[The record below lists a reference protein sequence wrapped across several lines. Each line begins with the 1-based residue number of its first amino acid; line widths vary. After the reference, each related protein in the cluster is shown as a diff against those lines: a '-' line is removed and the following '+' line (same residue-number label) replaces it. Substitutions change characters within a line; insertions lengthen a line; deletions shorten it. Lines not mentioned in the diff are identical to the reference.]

1 MKAKYIFCGLLA
13 LTLVSSCSDN
23 MDYNETNIKDRDY
36 ITQTFEKVGGFMTD
50 IYNHLDYDFG
60 QHYGG
65 AMLASATDESVFS
78 KAGGSI
84 ETFYNGSWSP
94 TNSQGSLWSDM
105 YDGIRTCNEVLKN
118 FQELTFDAY
127 KYNADYPQQMFRY
140 QNYKWE
146 ARFCRA
152 YFYFNLVRQYGGVP
166 IIDMDMN
173 AEDVNNQPR
182 KSSDEVFEYIISE
195 CDAVKDSIVK
205 DYGSLGS
212 YTLTSPDDGRAN
224 DLTVMALKARAA
236 LYWASPLFN
245 PKGDKERYHQAAL
258 YTKALLDSCE
268 RRGMHLDKNYADLW
282 STKNYSD
289 ADKKS
294 EIIFGRRIY
303 GSAGSSGEDNTV
315 EKYNYPIGI
324 EGGSSASNCPSQN
337 LVDAYEMQKSG
348 KGISETGSGYDAANP
363 FAGRDPRLALT
374 IAKNGDTWPTASAY
388 KSVLQTYEG
397 GINGEPLV
405 GATPTGYYL
414 RKLCHGDIDLRA
426 KSKKKGDFH
435 TWVTFR
441 MGEFYL
447 NYAEAVFKYLGN
459 ATATTSDLPMSANA
473 AIDKVRERAGMPDF
487 PSNISADNFWKK
499 YTNERFVELAFEGH
513 RFWDVRR
520 WKEAPTYFKNIREA
534 KITKND
540 DGTFSYRIETVTR
553 EWDDKYYL
561 FPIPVSVMLKHQ
573 QYGKAWEQNPG
584 WK

>member
-1 MKAKYIFCGLLA
+1 MKAKYIFSGLLA
-13 LTLVSSCSDN
+13 LTLASSCSDN
-23 MDYNETNIKDRDY
+23 MDYNETNIRDRDY

-94 TNSQGSLWSDM
+94 SNAQGSMWSSM

-118 FQELTFDAY
+118 MQGLTFDDY
-127 KYNADYPQQMFRY
+127 KNNSDYPQQMFRY

-166 IIDMDMN
+166 IIDMDMS
-173 AEDVNNQPR
+173 AEEVNNQPR

-195 CDAVKDSIVK
+195 CDAIKDSIVK
-205 DYGSLGS
+205 DYSDLGS
-212 YTLTSPDDGRAN
+212 NTLGAPDDGRVN
-224 DLTVMALKARAA
+224 NLTVMALKARAA

-245 PKGDKERYHQAAL
+245 AGGDKERYHQAAL

-268 RRGMHLDKNYADLW
+268 QRGMHLDKNYADLW

-289 ADKKS
+289 EDKKS

-303 GSAGSSGEDNTV
+303 GTAGGSGEDNTL

-363 FAGRDPRLALT
+363 FDGRDPRLALT
-374 IAKNGDTWPTASAY
+374 IAKNGDKWPTASAY

-447 NYAEAVFKYLGN
+447 NYAEAVFKYLGS
-459 ATATTSDLPMSANA
+459 ATATAADLPMSANA

-487 PSNISADNFWKK
+487 PADLDAASFWKK

-520 WKEAPTYFKNIREA
+520 WKEAPQHFTNIRES

-540 DGTFSYRIETVTR
+540 DGTFTYKVETVTR
-553 EWDDKYYL
+553 QWDDKYYL

-584 WK
+584 WE

>member
-1 MKAKYIFCGLLA
+1 MKTKYFAYALLA
-13 LTLVSSCSDN
+13 VALSSCSDN

-36 ITQTFEKVGGFMTD
+36 IAQTFGKVGGFMTD

-60 QHYGG
+60 QGYGG

-78 KAGGSI
+78 RSGGSI
-84 ETFYNGSWSP
+84 ETFYNGSWSA
-94 TNSQGSLWSDM
+94 TNAQGAMWNSM
-105 YDGIRTCNEVLKN
+105 YDGIRTCNEVLKT
-118 FQELTFDAY
+118 FQGLTFDDF
-127 KYNADYPQQMFRY
+127 KHNADYPQQMFRY
-140 QNYKWE
+140 KNYKWE

-166 IIDMDMN
+166 IINMDMN
-173 AEDVNNQPR
+173 AEEVNNQPR
-182 KSSDEVFEYIISE
+182 KSSDEVFDYIISE

-205 DYGSLGS
+205 DYSDLGS
-212 YTLTSPDDGRAN
+212 NTLGAPDDGRVN
-224 DLTVMALKARAA
+224 DLTVMALRARAA

-282 STKNYSD
+282 DTKNYSD
-289 ADKKS
+289 AEKKS

-303 GSAGSSGEDNTV
+303 GTATNAGDDNTV
-315 EKYNYPIGI
+315 ERYNYPIGI

-348 KGISETGSGYDAANP
+348 KGIHETGSGYDADNP
-363 FAGRDPRLALT
+363 FAGRDPRLAMT
-374 IAKNGDTWPTASAY
+374 IAKNGDKWPAAY
-388 KSVLQTYEG
+388 KTALQTYEG
-397 GINGEPLV
+397 GINGLPLV

-426 KSKKKGDFH
+426 KSKKKGDYH

-447 NYAEAVFKYLGN
+447 NYAEAVFKYLGS

-487 PSNISADNFWKK
+487 PSNISAGDFWKK

-520 WKEAPTYFKNIREA
+520 WKEAPTYFKNIRES

-540 DGTFSYRIETVTR
+540 DDTFTYRIETVTR
-553 EWDDKYYL
+553 DWDDKYYL

-584 WK
+584 WE

>member
-1 MKAKYIFCGLLA
+1 MKAKYIFSGLLA
-13 LTLVSSCSDN
+13 LTLASSCSDN

-60 QHYGG
+60 QQYGG

-78 KAGGSI
+78 QTGGSI

-212 YTLTSPDDGRAN
+212 YTLSAPDDGRAN

-282 STKNYSD
+282 RTKNYSD

-348 KGISETGSGYDAANP
+348 KGINESGSGYDPTNP
-363 FAGRDPRLALT
+363 FAGRDPRLELT
-374 IAKNGDTWPTASAY
+374 IAKNGDKWPTASAY

-397 GINGEPLV
+397 GVNGEPLV

-447 NYAEAVFKYLGN
+447 NYAESVFKYLGS

-487 PSNISADNFWKK
+487 PSNISAGDFWKK

-540 DGTFSYRIETVTR
+540 DGTFSYRIETVIR

-584 WK
+584 WE

>member
-1 MKAKYIFCGLLA
+1 MKTKYFAYALLA
-13 LTLVSSCSDN
+13 VALSSCSDN

-36 ITQTFEKVGGFMTD
+36 IAQTFGKVGGFMTD

-60 QHYGG
+60 QGYGG

-78 KAGGSI
+78 RSGGSI
-84 ETFYNGSWSP
+84 ETFYNGSWSA
-94 TNSQGSLWSDM
+94 TNAQGAMWNSM
-105 YDGIRTCNEVLKN
+105 YDGIRTCNEVLKT
-118 FQELTFDAY
+118 FQGLTFDDF

-140 QNYKWE
+140 KNYKWE

-173 AEDVNNQPR
+173 AEEVNNQPR
-182 KSSDEVFEYIISE
+182 KSSDEVFDYIISE

-205 DYGSLGS
+205 DYSDLGS
-212 YTLTSPDDGRAN
+212 NTLGAPDDGRVN
-224 DLTVMALKARAA
+224 DLTVMALRARAA

-282 STKNYSD
+282 DTKNYSD
-289 ADKKS
+289 AEKKS

-303 GSAGSSGEDNTV
+303 GTATNAGDDNTV
-315 EKYNYPIGI
+315 ERYNYPIGI

-348 KGISETGSGYDAANP
+348 KGIHETGSGYNADNP
-363 FAGRDPRLALT
+363 FAGRDPRLAMT
-374 IAKNGDTWPTASAY
+374 IAKNGDKWPAAY
-388 KSVLQTYEG
+388 KTALQTYEG
-397 GINGEPLV
+397 GINGLPLV

-487 PSNISADNFWKK
+487 PSNISAGDFWKK

-513 RFWDVRR
+513 RFWDVHR
-520 WKEAPTYFKNIREA
+520 WKEAPTYFKNIRES

-553 EWDDKYYL
+553 EWNDKYYL

-584 WK
+584 WE

>member
-1 MKAKYIFCGLLA
+1 MKTKYFAYALLA
-13 LTLVSSCSDN
+13 VALSSCSDN

-36 ITQTFEKVGGFMTD
+36 IAQTFSKVGGFMTD

-60 QHYGG
+60 QGYGG

-78 KAGGSI
+78 RSGGSI
-84 ETFYNGSWSP
+84 ETFYNGSWSA
-94 TNSQGSLWSDM
+94 TNAQGAMWNSM
-105 YDGIRTCNEVLKN
+105 YDGIRTCNEVLKT
-118 FQELTFDAY
+118 FQGLTFDDF

-140 QNYKWE
+140 KNYKWE

-173 AEDVNNQPR
+173 AEEVNNQPR
-182 KSSDEVFEYIISE
+182 KSSDEVFDYIISE
-195 CDAVKDSIVK
+195 CDAVKDGIVK
-205 DYGSLGS
+205 DYSDLGS
-212 YTLTSPDDGRAN
+212 NTLGAPDDGRVN
-224 DLTVMALKARAA
+224 DLTVMALRARAA

-282 STKNYSD
+282 DTKNYSD
-289 ADKKS
+289 AEKKS

-303 GSAGSSGEDNTV
+303 GTATNAGDDNTV
-315 EKYNYPIGI
+315 ERYNYPIGI

-348 KGISETGSGYDAANP
+348 KGIHETGSGYDADNP
-363 FAGRDPRLALT
+363 FAGRDPRLAMT
-374 IAKNGDTWPTASAY
+374 IAKNGDKWPAAY
-388 KSVLQTYEG
+388 KTALQTYEG
-397 GINGEPLV
+397 GINGLPLV

-426 KSKKKGDFH
+426 KSKKKGDYH

-447 NYAEAVFKYLGN
+447 NYAEAVFKYLGS

-473 AIDKVRERAGMPDF
+473 AIDKVCERAGMPDF
-487 PSNISADNFWKK
+487 PSNISAGDFWKK

-520 WKEAPTYFKNIREA
+520 WKEAPTYFKNIRES

-540 DGTFSYRIETVTR
+540 DGTFTYRIETVTR
-553 EWDDKYYL
+553 DWDDKYYL

-584 WK
+584 WE

>member
-1 MKAKYIFCGLLA
+1 MKAKYIFSGLLA
-13 LTLVSSCSDN
+13 LTLVSSCSDK

-36 ITQTFEKVGGFMTD
+36 IIQTFGQVGGLMTE
-50 IYNHLDYDFG
+50 IYNHLDYDYG
-60 QHYGG
+60 RSYGG

-78 KAGGSI
+78 QTGGSI

-105 YDGIRTCNEVLKN
+105 YDGIRTCNEVLRN

-127 KYNADYPQQMFRY
+127 KYNANYPQQMFRY

-182 KSSDEVFEYIISE
+182 KNSDEVFEYIISE

-212 YTLTSPDDGRAN
+212 NTLTSPDDGRAN

-268 RRGMHLDKNYADLW
+268 HRGMHLDKNYDDLW

-303 GSAGSSGEDNTV
+303 GSAGGSGEDNTV

-348 KGISETGSGYDAANP
+348 KGINESGSGFDPTNP

-374 IAKNGDTWPTASAY
+374 IAKNGDKWPTASAY
-388 KSVLQTYEG
+388 ESVLQTYEG
-397 GINGEPLV
+397 GVNGEPLV

-447 NYAEAVFKYLGN
+447 NYAEAVFKYLGS
-459 ATATTSDLPMSANA
+459 ATATTSDLPMSANS

-487 PSNISADNFWKK
+487 PSNISAGDFWKK

-540 DGTFSYRIETVTR
+540 DGTLSYRIETVTR
-553 EWDDKYYL
+553 DWDDKYYL

-584 WK
+584 WE

>member
-1 MKAKYIFCGLLA
+1 MKTKYFAYALLA
-13 LTLVSSCSDN
+13 VALSSCSDN

-36 ITQTFEKVGGFMTD
+36 IAQTFGKVGGFMTD

-60 QHYGG
+60 QGYGG

-78 KAGGSI
+78 RSGGSI
-84 ETFYNGSWSP
+84 ETFYNGSWSA
-94 TNSQGSLWSDM
+94 TNAQGAMWNSM
-105 YDGIRTCNEVLKN
+105 YDGIRTCNEVLKT
-118 FQELTFDAY
+118 FQGLTFDDF
-127 KYNADYPQQMFRY
+127 KHNADYPQQMFRY
-140 QNYKWE
+140 KNYKWE

-173 AEDVNNQPR
+173 AEEVNNQPR
-182 KSSDEVFEYIISE
+182 KSSDEVFDYIISE

-205 DYGSLGS
+205 DYSDLGS
-212 YTLTSPDDGRAN
+212 NTLGAPDDGRVN
-224 DLTVMALKARAA
+224 DLTVMALRARAA

-282 STKNYSD
+282 DTKNYSD
-289 ADKKS
+289 AEKKS

-303 GSAGSSGEDNTV
+303 GTATNAGDDNTV
-315 EKYNYPIGI
+315 ERYNYPIGI

-348 KGISETGSGYDAANP
+348 KGIHETGSGYDADNP
-363 FAGRDPRLALT
+363 FAGRDPRLAMT
-374 IAKNGDTWPTASAY
+374 IAKNGDKWPAAY
-388 KSVLQTYEG
+388 KTALQTYEG
-397 GINGEPLV
+397 GINGLPLV

-426 KSKKKGDFH
+426 KSKKKGDYH

-447 NYAEAVFKYLGN
+447 NYAEAVFKYLGS

-487 PSNISADNFWKK
+487 PSNISAGDFWKK

-520 WKEAPTYFKNIREA
+520 WKEAPTYFKNIRES

-540 DGTFSYRIETVTR
+540 DGTFTYRIETVTR
-553 EWDDKYYL
+553 DWDDKYYL

-584 WK
+584 WE

>member
-1 MKAKYIFCGLLA
+1 MKTKYFAYALLA
-13 LTLVSSCSDN
+13 VALSSCSDN

-36 ITQTFEKVGGFMTD
+36 IAQAFGKVGGFMTD

-60 QHYGG
+60 QGYGG

-78 KAGGSI
+78 RSGGSI
-84 ETFYNGSWSP
+84 ETFYNGSWSA
-94 TNSQGSLWSDM
+94 TNAQGAMWNSM
-105 YDGIRTCNEVLKN
+105 YDGIRTCNEVLKT
-118 FQELTFDAY
+118 FQGLTFDDF
-127 KYNADYPQQMFRY
+127 KHNADYPQQMFRY
-140 QNYKWE
+140 KNYKWE

-166 IIDMDMN
+166 IINMDMN
-173 AEDVNNQPR
+173 AEEVNNQPR
-182 KSSDEVFEYIISE
+182 KSSDKVFDYIISE

-205 DYGSLGS
+205 DYSDLGS
-212 YTLTSPDDGRAN
+212 NTLGAPDDGRVN
-224 DLTVMALKARAA
+224 DLTVMALRARAA

-282 STKNYSD
+282 DTKNYSD
-289 ADKKS
+289 AEKKS

-303 GSAGSSGEDNTV
+303 GTATNAGDDNTV
-315 EKYNYPIGI
+315 ERYNYPIGI

-348 KGISETGSGYDAANP
+348 KGIHETGSGYDADNP
-363 FAGRDPRLALT
+363 FAGRDPRLAMT
-374 IAKNGDTWPTASAY
+374 IAKNGDKWPAAY
-388 KSVLQTYEG
+388 KTALQTYEG
-397 GINGEPLV
+397 GINGLPLV

-426 KSKKKGDFH
+426 KSKKKGDYH

-447 NYAEAVFKYLGN
+447 NYAEAVFKYLGS

-487 PSNISADNFWKK
+487 PSNISAGDFWKK

-520 WKEAPTYFKNIREA
+520 WKEAPTYFKNIRES

-540 DGTFSYRIETVTR
+540 DGTFTYRIETVTR
-553 EWDDKYYL
+553 DWDDKYYL

-584 WK
+584 WE

>member
-1 MKAKYIFCGLLA
+1 MKTKYFAYALLA
-13 LTLVSSCSDN
+13 VALSSCSDN

-36 ITQTFEKVGGFMTD
+36 IAQTFGKVGGFMTD

-60 QHYGG
+60 QGYGG

-78 KAGGSI
+78 RSGGSI
-84 ETFYNGSWSP
+84 ETFYNGSWSA
-94 TNSQGSLWSDM
+94 TNAQGAMWNSM
-105 YDGIRTCNEVLKN
+105 YDGIRTCNEVLKT
-118 FQELTFDAY
+118 FQGLTFDDF

-140 QNYKWE
+140 KNYKWE

-173 AEDVNNQPR
+173 AEEVNNQPR
-182 KSSDEVFEYIISE
+182 KSSDEVFDYIISE
-195 CDAVKDSIVK
+195 CDAVKDGIVK
-205 DYGSLGS
+205 DYSDLGS
-212 YTLTSPDDGRAN
+212 NTLGAPDDGRVN
-224 DLTVMALKARAA
+224 DLTVMALRARAA

-282 STKNYSD
+282 DTKNYSD
-289 ADKKS
+289 AEKKS

-303 GSAGSSGEDNTV
+303 GTATNAGDDNTV
-315 EKYNYPIGI
+315 ERYNYPIGI

-348 KGISETGSGYDAANP
+348 KGIHETGSGYDADNP
-363 FAGRDPRLALT
+363 FAGRDPRLAMT
-374 IAKNGDTWPTASAY
+374 IAKNGDKWPAAY
-388 KSVLQTYEG
+388 KTALQTYEG
-397 GINGEPLV
+397 GINGLPLV

-426 KSKKKGDFH
+426 KSKKKGDYH

-447 NYAEAVFKYLGN
+447 NYAEAVFKYLGS

-487 PSNISADNFWKK
+487 PSNISAGDFWKK

-520 WKEAPTYFKNIREA
+520 WKEAPTYFKNIQES

-540 DGTFSYRIETVTR
+540 DGTFTYRIETVTR
-553 EWDDKYYL
+553 DWDDKYYL

-584 WK
+584 WE

>member
-1 MKAKYIFCGLLA
+1 MKTKYFAYALLA
-13 LTLVSSCSDN
+13 VALSSCSDN

-36 ITQTFEKVGGFMTD
+36 IAQTFSKVGGFMTD

-60 QHYGG
+60 QGYGG

-78 KAGGSI
+78 RSGGSI
-84 ETFYNGSWSP
+84 ETFYNGSWSA
-94 TNSQGSLWSDM
+94 TNAQGAMWNSM
-105 YDGIRTCNEVLKN
+105 YDGIRTCNEVLKT
-118 FQELTFDAY
+118 FQGLTFDDF

-140 QNYKWE
+140 KNYKWE

-173 AEDVNNQPR
+173 AEEVNNQPR
-182 KSSDEVFEYIISE
+182 KSSDEVFDYIISE
-195 CDAVKDSIVK
+195 CDAVKDGIVK
-205 DYGSLGS
+205 DYSDLGS
-212 YTLTSPDDGRAN
+212 NTLGAPDDGRVN
-224 DLTVMALKARAA
+224 DLTVMALRARAA

-268 RRGMHLDKNYADLW
+268 RRGMHRDKNYADLW
-282 STKNYSD
+282 DTKNYSD
-289 ADKKS
+289 AEKKS

-303 GSAGSSGEDNTV
+303 GTATNAGDDNTV
-315 EKYNYPIGI
+315 ERYNYPIGI

-348 KGISETGSGYDAANP
+348 KGIHETGSGYDADNP
-363 FAGRDPRLALT
+363 FAGRDPRLAMT
-374 IAKNGDTWPTASAY
+374 IAKNGDKWPAAY
-388 KSVLQTYEG
+388 KTALQTYEG
-397 GINGEPLV
+397 GINGLPLV

-426 KSKKKGDFH
+426 KSKKKGDYH

-447 NYAEAVFKYLGN
+447 NYAEAVFKYLGS

-487 PSNISADNFWKK
+487 PSNISAGDFWKK

-520 WKEAPTYFKNIREA
+520 WKEAPTYFKNIRES

-540 DGTFSYRIETVTR
+540 DGTFTYRIETVTR
-553 EWDDKYYL
+553 DWDDKYYL
-561 FPIPVSVMLKHQ
+561 FPHSCQRHAETPTV
-573 QYGKAWEQNPG
+573 W
-584 WK
+584 

>member
-1 MKAKYIFCGLLA
+1 MKTKYFAYALLA
-13 LTLVSSCSDN
+13 VALSSCSDN

-36 ITQTFEKVGGFMTD
+36 IAQTFGKVGGFMTD

-60 QHYGG
+60 QGYGG

-78 KAGGSI
+78 RSGGSI
-84 ETFYNGSWSP
+84 ETFYNGSWSA
-94 TNSQGSLWSDM
+94 TNAQGAMWNSM
-105 YDGIRTCNEVLKN
+105 YDGIRTCNEVLKT
-118 FQELTFDAY
+118 FQGLTFDDF
-127 KYNADYPQQMFRY
+127 KHNADYPQQMFRY
-140 QNYKWE
+140 KNYKWE

-166 IIDMDMN
+166 IINMDMN
-173 AEDVNNQPR
+173 AEEVNNQPR
-182 KSSDEVFEYIISE
+182 KSSDEVFDYIISE

-205 DYGSLGS
+205 DYSDLGS
-212 YTLTSPDDGRAN
+212 NTLGAPDDGRVN
-224 DLTVMALKARAA
+224 DLTVMALRARAA

-282 STKNYSD
+282 DTKNYSD
-289 ADKKS
+289 AEKKS

-303 GSAGSSGEDNTV
+303 GTATNAGDDNTV
-315 EKYNYPIGI
+315 ERYNYPIGI

-348 KGISETGSGYDAANP
+348 KGIHETGSGYDADNP
-363 FAGRDPRLALT
+363 FAGRDPRLAMT
-374 IAKNGDTWPTASAY
+374 IAKNGDKWPAAY
-388 KSVLQTYEG
+388 KTALQTYEG
-397 GINGEPLV
+397 GINGLPLV

-426 KSKKKGDFH
+426 KSKKKGDYH

-447 NYAEAVFKYLGN
+447 NYAEAVFKYLGS

-487 PSNISADNFWKK
+487 PSNISAGDFWKK

-520 WKEAPTYFKNIREA
+520 WKEAPTYFKNIRES

-540 DGTFSYRIETVTR
+540 DGTFTYRIETVTR
-553 EWDDKYYL
+553 DWDDKYYL

-584 WK
+584 WE

>member
-1 MKAKYIFCGLLA
+1 MKTKYFAYALLA
-13 LTLVSSCSDN
+13 VALSSCSDN

-36 ITQTFEKVGGFMTD
+36 IAQAFGKVGGFMTD

-60 QHYGG
+60 QGYGG

-78 KAGGSI
+78 RSGGSI
-84 ETFYNGSWSP
+84 ETFYNGSWSA
-94 TNSQGSLWSDM
+94 TNAQGAMWNSM
-105 YDGIRTCNEVLKN
+105 YDGIRTCNEVLKT
-118 FQELTFDAY
+118 FQGLTFDDF
-127 KYNADYPQQMFRY
+127 KHNADYPQQMFRY
-140 QNYKWE
+140 KNYKWE

-166 IIDMDMN
+166 IINMDMN
-173 AEDVNNQPR
+173 AEEVNNQPR
-182 KSSDEVFEYIISE
+182 KSSDKVFDYIISE
-195 CDAVKDSIVK
+195 CDTVKDSIVK
-205 DYGSLGS
+205 DYSDLGS
-212 YTLTSPDDGRAN
+212 NTLGAPDDGRVN
-224 DLTVMALKARAA
+224 DLTVMALRARAA

-282 STKNYSD
+282 DTKNYSD
-289 ADKKS
+289 AEKKN

-303 GSAGSSGEDNTV
+303 GTATNAGDDNTV
-315 EKYNYPIGI
+315 ERYNYPIGI

-348 KGISETGSGYDAANP
+348 KGIHETGSGYDADNP
-363 FAGRDPRLALT
+363 FAGRDPRLAMT
-374 IAKNGDTWPTASAY
+374 IAKNGDKWPAAY
-388 KSVLQTYEG
+388 KTALQTYEG
-397 GINGEPLV
+397 GINGLPLV

-426 KSKKKGDFH
+426 KSKKKGDYH

-447 NYAEAVFKYLGN
+447 NYAEAVFKYLGS

-487 PSNISADNFWKK
+487 PSNISAGDFWKK

-520 WKEAPTYFKNIREA
+520 WKEAPTYFKNIRES

-540 DGTFSYRIETVTR
+540 DGTFTYRIETVTR
-553 EWDDKYYL
+553 DWDDKYYL

-584 WK
+584 WE

>member
-1 MKAKYIFCGLLA
+1 MKTKYFAYALLA
-13 LTLVSSCSDN
+13 VALSSCSDN

-36 ITQTFEKVGGFMTD
+36 IAQAFGKVGGFMTD

-60 QHYGG
+60 QGYGG

-78 KAGGSI
+78 RSGGSI
-84 ETFYNGSWSP
+84 ETFYNGSWSA
-94 TNSQGSLWSDM
+94 TNAQGAMWNSM
-105 YDGIRTCNEVLKN
+105 YDGIRTCNEVLKT
-118 FQELTFDAY
+118 FQGLTFDDF
-127 KYNADYPQQMFRY
+127 KHNADYPQQMFRY
-140 QNYKWE
+140 KNYKWE

-166 IIDMDMN
+166 IINMDMN
-173 AEDVNNQPR
+173 AEEVNNQPR
-182 KSSDEVFEYIISE
+182 KSSDKVFDYIISE

-205 DYGSLGS
+205 DYSDLGS
-212 YTLTSPDDGRAN
+212 NTLGAPDDGRVN
-224 DLTVMALKARAA
+224 DLTVMALRARAT

-282 STKNYSD
+282 DTKNYSD
-289 ADKKS
+289 AEKKS

-303 GSAGSSGEDNTV
+303 GTATNAGDDNTV
-315 EKYNYPIGI
+315 ERYNYPIGI

-348 KGISETGSGYDAANP
+348 KGIHETGSGYDADNP
-363 FAGRDPRLALT
+363 FAGRDPRLAMT
-374 IAKNGDTWPTASAY
+374 IAKNGDKWPAAY
-388 KSVLQTYEG
+388 KTALQTYEG
-397 GINGEPLV
+397 GINGLPLV

-426 KSKKKGDFH
+426 KSKKKGDYH

-447 NYAEAVFKYLGN
+447 NYAEAVFKYLGS

-487 PSNISADNFWKK
+487 PSNISAGDFWKK

-520 WKEAPTYFKNIREA
+520 WKEAPTYFKNIRES

-540 DGTFSYRIETVTR
+540 DGTFTYRIETVTR
-553 EWDDKYYL
+553 DWDDKYYL

-584 WK
+584 WE

>member
-337 LVDAYEMQKSG
+337 LVDAYEMQKTG
-348 KGISETGSGYDAANP
+348 KGINESGSGYDPTNP
-363 FAGRDPRLALT
+363 FAGRDPRLELT
-374 IAKNGDTWPTASAY
+374 IAKNGDKWPTASAY

-397 GINGEPLV
+397 GVNGEPLV

-447 NYAEAVFKYLGN
+447 NYAESVFKYLGS

-487 PSNISADNFWKK
+487 PSNISAGDFWKK

-540 DGTFSYRIETVTR
+540 DGTFSYRIETVIR

-584 WK
+584 WE

>member
-1 MKAKYIFCGLLA
+1 MKAKYIFSGLLA

-36 ITQTFEKVGGFMTD
+36 IIQTFGQVGGLMTE
-50 IYNHLDYDFG
+50 IYNHLDYDYG
-60 QHYGG
+60 QSYGG

-78 KAGGSI
+78 QTGGSI
-84 ETFYNGSWSP
+84 ETFYNGSWSS
-94 TNSQGSLWSDM
+94 TNAQGGMWSSM

-118 FQELTFDAY
+118 FQSLTFDVY

-447 NYAEAVFKYLGN
+447 NYAEAVFKYLGS
-459 ATATTSDLPMSANA
+459 ATATTADLPMSANA

-561 FPIPVSVMLKHQ
+561 FPIPVSVILKHQ

-584 WK
+584 WE

>member
-282 STKNYSD
+282 NTKNYSD

-337 LVDAYEMQKSG
+337 LVDAYEMQKTG
-348 KGISETGSGYDAANP
+348 KGINESGSGYDPTNP

-584 WK
+584 WE

>member
-1 MKAKYIFCGLLA
+1 MKTKYFAYALLA
-13 LTLVSSCSDN
+13 VALSSCSDN

-36 ITQTFEKVGGFMTD
+36 IAQAFGKVGGFMTD

-60 QHYGG
+60 QGYGG

-78 KAGGSI
+78 RSGGSI
-84 ETFYNGSWSP
+84 ETFYNGSWSA
-94 TNSQGSLWSDM
+94 TNAQGAMWNSM
-105 YDGIRTCNEVLKN
+105 YDGIRTCNEVLKT
-118 FQELTFDAY
+118 FQGLTFDDF
-127 KYNADYPQQMFRY
+127 KHNADYPQQMFRY
-140 QNYKWE
+140 KNYKWE

-166 IIDMDMN
+166 IINMDMN
-173 AEDVNNQPR
+173 AEEVNNQPR
-182 KSSDEVFEYIISE
+182 KSSDKVFDYIISE
-195 CDAVKDSIVK
+195 CDTVKDSIVK
-205 DYGSLGS
+205 DYSDLGS
-212 YTLTSPDDGRAN
+212 NTLGAPDDGRVN
-224 DLTVMALKARAA
+224 DLTVMALRARAA

-282 STKNYSD
+282 DTKNYSD
-289 ADKKS
+289 AEKKN

-303 GSAGSSGEDNTV
+303 GTATNAGDDNTV
-315 EKYNYPIGI
+315 ERYNYPIGI
-324 EGGSSASNCPSQN
+324 EGGCSASNCPSQN

-348 KGISETGSGYDAANP
+348 KGIHETGSGYDADNP
-363 FAGRDPRLALT
+363 FAGRDPRLAMT
-374 IAKNGDTWPTASAY
+374 IAKNGDKWPAAY
-388 KSVLQTYEG
+388 KTALQTYEG
-397 GINGEPLV
+397 GINGLPLV

-426 KSKKKGDFH
+426 KSKKKGDYH

-447 NYAEAVFKYLGN
+447 NYAEAVFKYLGS

-487 PSNISADNFWKK
+487 PSNISAGDFWKK

-520 WKEAPTYFKNIREA
+520 WKEAPTYFKNIRES

-540 DGTFSYRIETVTR
+540 DGTFTYRIETVTR
-553 EWDDKYYL
+553 DWDDKYYL

-584 WK
+584 WE

>member
-1 MKAKYIFCGLLA
+1 MKAKYIFSGLLA
-13 LTLVSSCSDN
+13 LTLVSSCSDK
-23 MDYNETNIKDRDY
+23 MDYNETNIKDRNY
-36 ITQTFEKVGGFMTD
+36 IIQTFGQVGGLMTE

-60 QHYGG
+60 QGYGG

-78 KAGGSI
+78 RSGGSI

-146 ARFCRA
+146 TRFCRA
-152 YFYFNLVRQYGGVP
+152 YFYFNLVRRYGGVP

-173 AEDVNNQPR
+173 AEEVNNQPR
-182 KSSDEVFEYIISE
+182 KSSDEVFDYIISE

-205 DYGSLGS
+205 DYSDLGS
-212 YTLTSPDDGRAN
+212 NTLGAPDDGRVN
-224 DLTVMALKARAA
+224 DLTVMALRARAA

-282 STKNYSD
+282 DTKNYSD
-289 ADKKS
+289 AEKKS

-303 GSAGSSGEDNTV
+303 GTATNAGDDNTV
-315 EKYNYPIGI
+315 ERYNYPIGI

-348 KGISETGSGYDAANP
+348 KGIHETGSGYDADNP
-363 FAGRDPRLALT
+363 FAGRDPRLAMT
-374 IAKNGDTWPTASAY
+374 IAKNGDKWPAAY
-388 KSVLQTYEG
+388 KTALQTYEG
-397 GINGEPLV
+397 GINGLPLV

-426 KSKKKGDFH
+426 KSKKKGDYH

-447 NYAEAVFKYLGN
+447 NYAEAVFKYLGS

-487 PSNISADNFWKK
+487 PSNISAGDFWKK

-520 WKEAPTYFKNIREA
+520 WKEAPTYFKNIRES

-540 DGTFSYRIETVTR
+540 DGTFTYRIETVTR
-553 EWDDKYYL
+553 DWDDKYYL

-584 WK
+584 WE

>member
-1 MKAKYIFCGLLA
+1 MKTKYFAYALLA
-13 LTLVSSCSDN
+13 VALSSCSDN

-36 ITQTFEKVGGFMTD
+36 IAQTFGKVGGFMTD

-60 QHYGG
+60 QGYGG

-78 KAGGSI
+78 RSGGSI
-84 ETFYNGSWSP
+84 ETFYNGSWSA
-94 TNSQGSLWSDM
+94 TNAQGAMWNSM
-105 YDGIRTCNEVLKN
+105 YDGIRTCNEVLKT
-118 FQELTFDAY
+118 FQGLTFDDF

-140 QNYKWE
+140 KNYKWE

-173 AEDVNNQPR
+173 AEEVNNQPR
-182 KSSDEVFEYIISE
+182 KSSDEVFDYIISE

-205 DYGSLGS
+205 DYSDLGS
-212 YTLTSPDDGRAN
+212 NTLGAPDDGRVN
-224 DLTVMALKARAA
+224 DLTVMALRARAA

-268 RRGMHLDKNYADLW
+268 RRDMHLDKNYADLW
-282 STKNYSD
+282 DTKNYSD
-289 ADKKS
+289 AEKKS

-303 GSAGSSGEDNTV
+303 GTATNAGDDNTV
-315 EKYNYPIGI
+315 ERYNYPIGI

-348 KGISETGSGYDAANP
+348 KGIHETGSGYDADNP
-363 FAGRDPRLALT
+363 FAGRDPRLAMT
-374 IAKNGDTWPTASAY
+374 IAKNGDKWPAAY
-388 KSVLQTYEG
+388 KTALQTYEG
-397 GINGEPLV
+397 GINGLPLV

-414 RKLCHGDIDLRA
+414 RKLCHGDIDLRT
-426 KSKKKGDFH
+426 KSKKKGDYH

-447 NYAEAVFKYLGN
+447 NYAEAVFKYLGS

-487 PSNISADNFWKK
+487 PSNISAGDFWKK

-520 WKEAPTYFKNIREA
+520 WKEAPTYFKNIRES

-540 DGTFSYRIETVTR
+540 DGTFTYRIETVTR
-553 EWDDKYYL
+553 DWDDKYYL

-584 WK
+584 WE